1 MNENI
6 FISLDIIKENDIE
19 YFLSYG
25 KFYLHETIKKTFKQK
40 KNINISIFFTIKKEY
55 RKFLLTE
62 INKFRKLK
70 LDVKINLS
78 QNEVKK
84 DYLNTLQY
92 YKKNNYNIFIKI
104 TGDSIIDEDFILRI
118 LKYFNIGYSSIFTNL
133 IEVYEDD
140 FKKYFKNIKF
150 RKFQAEKFLFN
161 FLSKNT
167 HLYNFK
173 EINLI
178 KKKKFII
185 LESIFP
191 KLLAFSKNKNNKP
204 IFLNNFQ
211 DVGQIILK
219 SYLDEGFKTR
229 YLITEKIVSEINKN
243 ILPNLDKTK
252 NNYRLYIRKIPL
264 KKNSNK
270 LNNTNDNNKFLKIN
284 NENILNNIVT
294 NKDKDIDFMYYK
306 SLYIYHVYR
315 VYKKKFKIPLFL
327 ILLLSFVP
335 FPIRKFIY
343 FFILKK
349 IYFKSDPFYDH
360 TIDRLLFHQSKNNL
374 IFFLNNYFK
383 KK

>member
-1 MNENI
+1 MEN
-6 FISLDIIKENDIE
+6 FIYMKQL
-19 YFLSYG
+19 
-25 KFYLHETIKKTFKQK
+25 KKHLNKK